1 MVVGFEHNG
10 MASNILNPHTWGFIR
25 FRLILSATAISTQ
38 NSTSSTS
45 AKTEWYYWKLVVLW
59 RMAHKMFPFMQYSC
73 ATWRDVLD
81 VTSLLEFLTFHNEP
95 RGSLS
100 CHTSS
105 LSICDLQELFC
116 PMRSR
121 KCYID
126 INFFW
131 QWQCTLHTRKSQNFR
146 CYLPHSV
153 QCSLDIA
160 TDLRHQGWGR
170 YRQWDHYFQLIFG
183 WIMVEFNTLK
193 H

>member
-1 MVVGFEHNG
+1 
-10 MASNILNPHTWGFIR
+10 MASNIPNPHTWGFIR

-73 ATWRDVLD
+73 TTWRGVLY

-116 PMRSR
+116 PKRTR

-131 QWQCTLHTRKSQNFR
+131 QWQCTL
-146 CYLPHSV
+146 
-153 QCSLDIA
+153 
-160 TDLRHQGWGR
+160 GR
-170 YRQWDHYFQLIFG
+170 AKIFG
-183 WIMVEFNTLK
+183 ATYLTQYSIQNDQDHFG
-193 H
+193 